1 MNGLKEKAAALVS
14 QLKEKGVWATAVQFV
29 KFGIVGLSNTLISL
43 AVYYVFVWIDPGLYM
58 WGSAAGWVVSVLN
71 AFYWSN
77 RVVFANESNTKKDL
91 LLRLLKSYLSYGGTF
106 LLSQLLLWLEVQ
118 CWGVDEWI
126 APIVNLLLTIP
137 LNFLINKFWTFR
149 K

>member
-1 MNGLKEKAAALVS
+1 MSEQNKKGTTPLASLKDAGFWPTV
-14 QLKEKGVWATAVQFV
+14 VQFV
-29 KFGIVGLSNTLISL
+29 KFGVVGLSNTLISL
-43 AVYYVFVWIDPGLYM
+43 AVYYLFVWADPRLYM

-77 RVVFANESNTKKDL
+77 RVVFKNESNTKKEL
-91 LLRLLKSYLSYGGTF
+91 FLRLLKSYLSYGSTF
-106 LLSQLLLWLEVQ
+106 LLSQLLLWLEVEQ
-118 CWGVDEWI
+118 WGVGEWL
-126 APIVNLLLTIP
+126 APIVNLLITIP

>member
-1 MNGLKEKAAALVS
+1 MNALKAKGTAILE
-14 QLKEKGVWATAVQFV
+14 QLKEKGFWPTMVQFV

-77 RVVFANESNTKKDL
+77 RVVFKNESNTKKEL
-91 LLRLLKSYLSYGGTF
+91 LTRLLKSYLSYGSTF
-106 LLSQLLLWLEVQ
+106 LLSQLLLWLEVEQ
-118 CWGVDEWI
+118 WGVDEWL
-126 APIVNLLLTIP
+126 APIVNLLITIP
-137 LNFLINKFWTFR
+137 LNFVINKFWTFR